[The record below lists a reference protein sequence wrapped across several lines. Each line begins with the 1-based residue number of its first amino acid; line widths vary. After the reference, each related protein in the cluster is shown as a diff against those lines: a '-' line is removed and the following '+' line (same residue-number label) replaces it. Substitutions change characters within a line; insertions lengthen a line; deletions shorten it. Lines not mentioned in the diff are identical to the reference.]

1 MHEQRDQFKGV
12 VPAII
17 TPFTPDGQIN
27 EDAYRK
33 VMEFNIQAGVHG
45 FWVAGGSGEG
55 VLLDD
60 DERIRLA
67 EISADQARR
76 RAKIILHVGALTTRS
91 CVKIAEGAAKA
102 SVDAIACVPPFF
114 YPPNDK
120 TIIDHYKA
128 VAVATGLPLFL
139 YNWPRTTGVEIAP
152 PLMERLIEE
161 VPQLAGL
168 KHSVPNLYNLRT
180 FAGMGLTAFVGG
192 CGMLLPALALG
203 AIGTIDGPPT
213 VFPEV
218 FMEVYHAYMEGD
230 LKRAQEAQER
240 GNGLRDLIGGPS
252 AAYHA
257 AFKAILS
264 AKLGIDCGA
273 PRPPL
278 PSLTDG
284 EKEDLLNRMR
294 KAGVL

>member
-17 TPFTPDGQIN
+17 TPYTPEGLIN
-27 EDAYRK
+27 EDVYRR
-33 VMEFNIQAGVHG
+33 VMEFNIRAGVHG

-67 EISADQARR
+67 EISVSQAQD

-91 CVKIAEGAAKA
+91 CVKIAEGTAKA
-102 SVDAIACVPPFF
+102 GVDGIACVPPFF
-114 YPPNDK
+114 YPPSERA
-120 TIIDHYKA
+120 IIDHFKA
-128 VAVATGLPLFL
+128 VAAATELPLFI
-139 YNWPRTTGVEIAP
+139 YNWPRTTGVEITP

-161 VPQLAGL
+161 VPRLAGL

-203 AIGTIDGPPT
+203 AAGTIDGPPT

-218 FMEVYHAYMEGD
+218 FMEVYQAYLQGN

-240 GNGLRDLIGGPS
+240 GNQLRDLIGLPG
-252 AAYHA
+252 AYHA

-284 EKEDLLNRMR
+284 DREDLLNRMR

>member
-1 MHEQRDQFKGV
+1 MHKQREEFKGV

-17 TPFTPDGQIN
+17 TPYTAEGVIN
-27 EDAYRK
+27 EAAYRA

-67 EISADQARR
+67 EISADQARG

-91 CVKIAEGAAKA
+91 CIRIAEGAAKA
-102 SVDAIACVPPFF
+102 GVDAIACVPPFF
-114 YPPNDK
+114 YPPSDR

-128 VAVATGLPLFL
+128 VAAATGLPLFL
-139 YNWPRTTGVEIAP
+139 YNWPRTTGVEITP
-152 PLMERLIEE
+152 PLMGRLIED

-180 FAGMGLTAFVGG
+180 FAHMGLTAFVGG
-192 CGMLLPALALG
+192 CGMLLPAMALG
-203 AIGTIDGPPT
+203 AVGTIDGPPA

-218 FMEVYHAYMEGD
+218 FLEVYQAYREGD
-230 LKRAQEAQER
+230 LERAQKAQER
-240 GNGLRDLIGGPS
+240 GNRLRDLIGGS
-252 AAYHA
+252 TAAYHA

-264 AKLGIDCGA
+264 EKLGIDCGS

-278 PSLTDG
+278 PALTDDA
-284 EKEDLLNRMR
+284 KANMLRLLKRE
-294 KAGVL
+294 GVL